1 MNNQIFDHTFKRIL
15 TLSKKAIINL
25 INGLFE
31 TQYPVDSKI
40 VYNWTEHT
48 NRDLAWRLADTI
60 LSINDM
66 HYYHIEAQMTED
78 EEIVFRV
85 FEYGFGHAYQNR
97 IVEKGGETLVFPEP
111 RIVYLSGTSLQKIP
125 EEYSLTLD
133 FGTQGKFNY
142 KVPVI
147 KLQNISIEELNNRK
161 MIVLIP
167 FFLLKLRK
175 ELQKERTK
183 ENMEA
188 LQKLILY
195 DIIGSINKNEEL
207 GNISQNDGYIL
218 KNLTDRLYFEIY
230 STYNEL
236 EEVTMRIDESLQLEC
251 DKYNLDEMQETIN
264 EQWDKIREQGDTI
277 REQGDTIREQW
288 DIIKELKATVEE
300 LKKHMAEK
308 V

>member
-1 MNNQIFDHTFKRIL
+1 M
-15 TLSKKAIINL
+15 
-25 INGLFE
+25 
-31 TQYPVDSKI
+31 
-40 VYNWTEHT
+40 
-48 NRDLAWRLADTI
+48 
-60 LSINDM
+60 
-66 HYYHIEAQMTED
+66 
-78 EEIVFRV
+78 FRV

-111 RIVYLSGTSLQKIP
+111 RIVYLSGTS
-125 EEYSLTLD
+125 
-133 FGTQGKFNY
+133 
-142 KVPVI
+142 
-147 KLQNISIEELNNRK
+147 
-161 MIVLIP
+161 
-167 FFLLKLRK
+167 
-175 ELQKERTK
+175 
-183 ENMEA
+183 

-230 STYNEL
+230 SAYNEL

-264 EQWDKIREQGDTI
+264 GQWDKIREQGDTI
-277 REQGDTIREQW
+277 REQGNTIREQW